1 MGMQIGVATLENRME
16 APQNIKN
23 RTSILSGNATCGC
36 LSKENQDTKPKRS
49 MHPHLH
55 SSVVCN
61 SQGMEKA

>member
-1 MGMQIGVATLENRME
+1 ME
-16 APQNIKN
+16 AAQNIKN